1 VIRFSNVSLKFDG
14 RYVLKNLSFEVPAG
28 ATQMILGGSGCG
40 KTTTLRLILGLL
52 HPESGSILINGR
64 EIVGLMERN
73 LISIRAQIAMVFQ
86 GAALFD
92 SLSVRENVGYRLWE
106 KGTLDDDTIE
116 QRVVESLCFVGLE
129 DTVNKMPAELSG
141 GMKKRVAIAR
151 ALACKPNLILYDE
164 PTAGLDPIN
173 THLVSELIGRLHQE
187 EQVTQVVVTHDLE
200 TAYRV
205 ADRLIMIH
213 RGEKIFDGSVDALR
227 ASDDPRIRTF
237 LKPEE
242 VLAEPGCFPHKDGG
256 IRVVP
261 PMSDKAEQA
270 SA

>member
-1 VIRFSNVSLKFDG
+1 MIRFSNVSLKFDG
-14 RYVLKNLSFEVPAG
+14 RYALKNISMEVPHG
-28 ATQMILGGSGCG
+28 TTQVILGGSGCG

-52 HPESGSILINGR
+52 HPESGSILIDGQ
-64 EIVGLMERN
+64 EIVGLTERQ
-73 LISIRAQIAMVFQ
+73 IAPIRAQMAMVFQ

-106 KGTLDDDTIE
+106 EGTLDDDAIE
-116 QRVVESLCFVGLE
+116 QRVVESLRFVGLE
-129 DTVNKMPAELSG
+129 DTQDKMPAELSG

-151 ALACKPNLILYDE
+151 ALACKPTLILFDE

-173 THLVSELIGRLHQE
+173 THLVSELVCRLHQE

-213 RGEKIFDGSVDALR
+213 RGEKIFDGSVDALQT
-227 ASDDPRIRTF
+227 SEDPRIRTF
-237 LKPEE
+237 LKPAE
-242 VLAEPGCFPHKDGG
+242 VLAEPGCFPCKDGG
-256 IRVVP
+256 VRVVTP
-261 PMSDKAEQA
+261 AAEKVGRTPA
-270 SA
+270 

>member
-1 VIRFSNVSLKFDG
+1 MIRFADVSLKFDG
-14 RYVLKNLSFEVPAG
+14 RYVLKNLSFEVPSG
-28 ATQMILGGSGCG
+28 ATQVILGGSGCG

-52 HPESGSILINGR
+52 HPESGSILIDGQ
-64 EIVGLMERN
+64 EIVGLTERQMVP
-73 LISIRAQIAMVFQ
+73 IRTHIAMVFQ
-86 GAALFD
+86 GSALFD
-92 SLSVRENVGYRLWE
+92 SLTVRENVGYRLWE
-106 KGTLDDDTIE
+106 EGVLDDDAIE
-116 QRVVESLCFVGLE
+116 GRVVESLRFVGLE
-129 DTVNKMPAELSG
+129 DTLDKMPAELSG
-141 GMKKRVAIAR
+141 GMKKRVALAR
-151 ALACKPNLILYDE
+151 ALACKPKLVLFDE

-173 THLVSELIGRLHQE
+173 THLVSDLICRLRTE

-213 RGEKIFDGSVDALR
+213 SGEKIFDGSVDVLQ

-237 LKPEE
+237 LRPEE

-261 PMSDKAEQA
+261 PMLEKAEKA